1 MQREV
6 PDHAQTDPSSRSRGL
21 NYDNDIQGENLER
34 FSSPEPTV
42 VEDSEKSQ
50 HYNQEKHVNTDGV
63 PLSNDTSSSGYNHEN
78 DTEKKK
84 RHHLSLPGFLGGKKN
99 KEESAESDDDNNG
112 KAKKKQHFTAW
123 GQFRATVLG
132 SWVNVLLIFCEYTN
146 FSSNCNHS

>member
-50 HYNQEKHVNTDGV
+50 HYNEEKNVNTNGV

-78 DTEKKK
+78 DTEQKK
-84 RHHLSLPGFLGGKKN
+84 RHHLSLPGFLGGKKI
-99 KEESAESDDDNNG
+99 KEDSAESDDDNG
-112 KAKKKQHFTAW
+112 KGKKKQTFTAW

-132 SWVNVLLIFCEYTN
+132 SWVNVLLIFCEST
-146 FSSNCNHS
+146 SSSLNHNHS